1 MALKEKAQILAIK
14 KALSYMDK
22 NPEENL
28 PKLMDWFEK
37 FDVRGTLKKQLDII
51 RPAVSDPDNNWHQL
65 VMSLWNDIDSE
76 VRNTLF
82 ENLIINACLLGYQR
96 QCEYKKKY
104 NCNVP

>member
-37 FDVRGTLKKQLDII
+37 FDIRGALKKQLDII
-51 RPAVSDPDNNWHQL
+51 RPAVSDPVNNWHQL

-82 ENLIINACLLGYQR
+82 ENLIINACLLGL
-96 QCEYKKKY
+96 ENK
-104 NCNVP
+104 